1 MRHSIG
7 PNGYDKLY
15 TAITCLFLASK
26 VEESTRKL
34 KDVAQVCYLKKYP
47 KADPN
52 NMQEADKWQD
62 RIQTFEPIVLEA
74 LCFDLSVSHPHEYLA
89 EAFSGGTRDA
99 HTWEWKGRLANFSMI
114 PRGLYQLAWSVVNDS
129 LRIPLCL
136 FYRPNLIASAAYLIA
151 YTVIEGTQTTASNL
165 SQSSS
170 FSQAEVLTP
179 PDEDGRG
186 VSAADSNLTTG
197 ELSEGIANTIHQQSN
212 DEHIVTD
219 STSGGNM
226 TDDVPIQTPT
236 VILDMDVLI
245 STLVAGP
252 WIQAFSIEEVDLKDL
267 RDVVGNLLEFYQAVQ
282 NLGDISRIHLPQ
294 KYDSLSG
301 VSQTPLSRQPIAT
314 SNSSPAL
321 TLTSNTTPMHGLR
334 EDSTQEYSSSAPRPE
349 ESTAMAG
356 VS

>member
-1 MRHSIG
+1 MDLDFDTQWQFEPSHFQHTPSRDLDGLSAQKELQERNDGIHFMLRCGNALKLKSNVLSCAATYFHRFYMRHSIG

-186 VSAADSNLTTG
+186 VSAAGSNLTTG

-252 WIQAFSIEEVDLKDL
+252 WIQAFSIEEMDLKDL
-267 RDVVGNLLEFYQAVQ
+267 RGKAQSE
-282 NLGDISRIHLPQ
+282 
-294 KYDSLSG
+294 
-301 VSQTPLSRQPIAT
+301 TPSC
-314 SNSSPAL
+314 
-321 TLTSNTTPMHGLR
+321 
-334 EDSTQEYSSSAPRPE
+334 
-349 ESTAMAG
+349 
-356 VS
+356 